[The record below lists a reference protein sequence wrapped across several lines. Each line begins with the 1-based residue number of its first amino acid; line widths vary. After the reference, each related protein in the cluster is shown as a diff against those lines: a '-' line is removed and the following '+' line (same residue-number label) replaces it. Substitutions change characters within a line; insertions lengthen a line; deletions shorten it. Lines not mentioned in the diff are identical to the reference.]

1 MFENRIPPPIVA
13 AFFGLVMWAS
23 SLVLPALEVS
33 DQLRI
38 IVSISVLLLGVIF
51 CAAGVLSFR
60 LAKTTVNPL
69 QPDKASSLV
78 DSGIYRIT
86 RNPMYL
92 GFSLFL
98 LAWSVFLSSPLLILG
113 MVAFVLFMNRFQ
125 IKPEERALT
134 KIFGEE
140 FEGYQARVSRWL

>member
-1 MFENRIPPPIVA
+1 MFENKIPPPIVA
-13 AFFGLVMWAS
+13 AFFGFVMWAL
-23 SLVLPALEVS
+23 SLVLPQVHVS
-33 DQLRI
+33 DQHRI
-38 IVSISVLLLGVIF
+38 SVSIGVLLLGVVF

-60 LAKTTVNPL
+60 RAKTTVNPL
-69 QPDKASSLV
+69 QPEKASSLV
-78 DSGIYRIT
+78 DSGIYRVT

-92 GFSLFL
+92 GFSFFL
-98 LAWSVFLSSPLLILG
+98 LAWSAFLSSPVLILG

-140 FEGYQARVSRWL
+140 FDAYQARVRRWL